1 MTTEWAVTAATERIA
16 LDPTGKGSITFTV
29 SNPGPVQ
36 DRAVLDVVT
45 SDAAEAGW
53 FTVELPQRVVTP
65 QSSVAYAVVMQVP
78 ANAPAGEHWFQ
89 GRVYSADVPPEESS
103 KLSNRIVF
111 SVGGGKKAFPWWIVS
126 AVFLLVLVVG
136 VAGYLVLGRGGS
148 PEVAPTAPTSPS
160 PAKPVKVAMP
170 LLNGLTE
177 DGAKAALADK
187 GLKVGAVKH
196 RQRPESAGMVLQQ
209 SVAEG
214 TEVDPGT
221 PVDLEV
227 GVNLAA
233 VALSAPSN
241 GASFP
246 KGSAFPSLSWQPV
259 TGAAGYR
266 VKVQTEGCVF
276 LLVNVA
282 CTYGEQDFYG
292 GSYSSYHARS
302 FHTATTNTI
311 TPTIELKVQPD
322 VPRAGHSGNVRW
334 MVQAVDDFGATGPES
349 GYFTFHIVLRDPDV
363 WGPIS

>member
-1 MTTEWAVTAATERIA
+1 MTTDWAVTAATERID
-16 LDPTGKGSITFTV
+16 LDATRKGSITFTV
-29 SNPGPVQ
+29 ANPGPVQ
-36 DRAVLDVVT
+36 DRAVLDIVT
-45 SDAAEAGW
+45 SDNAESGW

-65 QSSVAYAVVMQVP
+65 QSAVAYAVVVQPPP
-78 ANAPAGEHWFQ
+78 AAPAGNYWFQ

-111 SVGGGKKAFPWWIVS
+111 AVGTGKKPFPWWIIIAAFILV
-126 AVFLLVLVVG
+126 AVLGVVG
-136 VAGYLVLGRGGS
+136 WLVLGGDQT
-148 PEVAPTAPTSPS
+148 PEAKTSPAAAS
-160 PAKPVKVAMP
+160 PHKPVKVAMP
-170 LLNGLTE
+170 MLKGLTE
-177 DGAKAALADK
+177 DNAKSVLADK
-187 GLKVGAVKH
+187 GLKLGAVKH
-196 RQRPESAGMVLQQ
+196 RQRPESAGTVLQQ
-209 SVAEG
+209 GVAQG

-227 GVNLAA
+227 AVSLAA
-233 VALSAPSN
+233 VGLSAPSN
-241 GASFP
+241 GATFP

-282 CTYGEQDFYG
+282 CTYGEQDYFG

-302 FHTATTNTI
+302 FLTTTSNTI
-311 TPTIELKVQPD
+311 TPAIALKVQPD